1 VTTPETPT
9 CPVCDGPQMLDHP
22 GGLLEIR
29 HLIACPLLASEDA
42 TKSADYERAD
52 RRMALLRAATATE
65 LLLIEAFGW
74 PPPDDQITRY
84 DQDGIPVREPAV
96 TVTYLTPGVRRR
108 TWTPLTRTEPTT
120 P

>member
-1 VTTPETPT
+1 MP
-9 CPVCDGPQMLDHP
+9 DHP

-29 HLIACPLLASEDA
+29 HLITCPLLASEDA
-42 TKSADYERAD
+42 TKAADYERAD
-52 RRMALLRAATATE
+52 RRMAMVRAATATE
-65 LLLIEAFGW
+65 LLLIEAFGYY
-74 PPPDDQITRY
+74 PPDPQITGY
-84 DQDGIPVREPAV
+84 DSDDHPVREPAV